1 MNGSGGKKHHSSMNC
16 FCLKRQ
22 LWRDSTM
29 NRNGLPRKAV
39 RNGSLTRMKIIETAS
54 AEFVEKGY
62 AGARVDEIV
71 KKANISKNLLY
82 HHFGSKEKLFIQ
94 VLEHNYT
101 QLRAHQ
107 MDIHIQ
113 GMSPVDG
120 MRNLIN
126 ATFQYFVDHPE
137 IISLLNT
144 ENLHKAI
151 HIKQSERILS
161 MYHPVIALI
170 KELLWHGTKDGIFRT
185 GVDAVDLYIS
195 IVALVYYYMSN
206 RYTLSSIFNIDLT
219 EIARLKQRNNHI
231 VDMIIT
237 YLTSPADP
245 PISKEYS
252 ESSR

>member
-1 MNGSGGKKHHSSMNC
+1 
-16 FCLKRQ
+16 
-22 LWRDSTM
+22 M
-29 NRNGLPRKAV
+29 NRNGLPRKAA

-82 HHFGSKEKLFIQ
+82 HHFGSKEKLFIR
-94 VLEHNYT
+94 VLEYNYT

-161 MYHPVIALI
+161 MYHPVIDMI
-170 KELLWHGTKDGIFRT
+170 KELLWRGTKDGIFRT
-185 GVDAVDLYIS
+185 GVDAIDLYIS

-219 EIARLKQRNNHI
+219 ETARVRQRNDHV
-231 VDMIIT
+231 VDMLIN
-237 YLTSPADP
+237 YLTLPADP
-245 PISKEYS
+245 PNSKENS
-252 ESSR
+252 ELSK